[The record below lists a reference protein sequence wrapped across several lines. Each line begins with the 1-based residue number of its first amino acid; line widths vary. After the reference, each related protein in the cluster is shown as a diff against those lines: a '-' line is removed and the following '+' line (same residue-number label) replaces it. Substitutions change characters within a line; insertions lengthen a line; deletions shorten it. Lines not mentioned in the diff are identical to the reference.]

1 MNDQDATHQA
11 IVILIDNSDRS
22 IDGDF
27 SPNRL
32 DAQKKTSIHLMMYF
46 TELSTETQVSIGT
59 LGENNIGIAASLTTD
74 REKLSRAIDKIQP
87 SGQIKLYQGIKSAFL
102 ALHHRDEKIKNQRII
117 VFVGS
122 KHDLTPQTSKVL
134 SDTANKEKAAIDIIA
149 FGDAVQDIDILL
161 SLVHNITTK
170 SNFLIVEVGDNLSE
184 TVLQSPIGHG
194 NTEMPF
200 GFNDPDLYSYALSY
214 EDSLQRAIE
223 ASISECKYTNSNN
236 NNNDDE
242 DDKRM
247 QENKIVEQQLEKSYK
262 YMKEQ
267 EKKKAEKQK
276 KIEEANRIIADEKKK
291 KAEEK
296 RKKEEEKREKE
307 GENMQDDEN
316 EIFEDEEEEEEDSED
331 EFSDPDLLEAIK
343 LSKQDIQDPNNKNSD
358 DSFNDE
364 NNN

>member
-1 MNDQDATHQA
+1 MNDQDVTHQA

-149 FGDAVQDIDILL
+149 FGDSVQDIDILL

-236 NNNDDE
+236 NNDDE

-247 QENKIVEQQLEKSYK
+247 QENRIVEQQLEKSYK

>member
-236 NNNDDE
+236 NNDDE

>member
-1 MNDQDATHQA
+1 MNDQDAIHQA

-122 KHDLTPQTSKVL
+122 KHDLTPQTSKIL

-149 FGDAVQDIDILL
+149 FGDAVQDTDILL

-194 NTEMPF
+194 TTGMPF

-214 EDSLQRAIE
+214 DDSLQRAIE
-223 ASISECKYTNSNN
+223 ASISESNYTNIN
-236 NNNDDE
+236 NNNDE
-242 DDKRM
+242 DDKIM

-307 GENMQDDEN
+307 GENMQNDEN

>member
-1 MNDQDATHQA
+1 MNDQDVTHQA

-149 FGDAVQDIDILL
+149 FGDSVQDIDILL

-236 NNNDDE
+236 NNNDE

>member
-1 MNDQDATHQA
+1 MNDQDVTHQA

-149 FGDAVQDIDILL
+149 FGDSVQDIDILL

-236 NNNDDE
+236 NNDDE

-247 QENKIVEQQLEKSYK
+247 QENRIVEQQLEKSYK

-316 EIFEDEEEEEEDSED
+316 EIFEDEEEEEE
-331 EFSDPDLLEAIK
+331 EAIK